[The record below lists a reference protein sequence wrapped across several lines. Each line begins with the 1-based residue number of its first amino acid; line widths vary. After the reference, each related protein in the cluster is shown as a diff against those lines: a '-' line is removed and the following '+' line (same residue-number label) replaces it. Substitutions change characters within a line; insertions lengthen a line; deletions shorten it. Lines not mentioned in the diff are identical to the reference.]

1 MIKAILDTNVI
12 LDFIKVRDFHE
23 DAARILDFAFARQFK
38 AYFSAHQV
46 TTLAYY
52 LEKAERS
59 PGEFRRKLS
68 GLLEYI
74 EPLPVNGETF
84 QSALISSIQ
93 DFEDAVLESVAVK
106 HGLQH
111 IVTRNIRDFSTSRV
125 QALTPSGFLKIVSA
139 SDPDS
144 ATIRE
149 PAPTYHSA
157 PRRRL
162 KPAAKAQSRSNAKP
176 KAQSKAK

>member
-23 DAARILDFAFARQFK
+23 DAARILDFACTRRFK

-84 QSALISSIQ
+84 QSALRSTIR
-93 DFEDAVLESVAVK
+93 DFEDAVLESVAFK
-106 HGLQH
+106 HGIQH
-111 IVTRNIRDFSTSRV
+111 IVTRNIRDFSTARV
-125 QALTPSGFLKIVSA
+125 QALTPSEFLRLFSA
-139 SDPDS
+139 SNPVSD
-144 ATIRE
+144 TIRD
-149 PAPTYHSA
+149 PTPTYHSA
-157 PRRRL
+157 PRRRR
-162 KPAAKAQSRSNAKP
+162 KATAKTGGNTKAKP
-176 KAQSKAK
+176 GARPKAK